1 MCWSD
6 FAELAN
12 PICSIKIYRRRFTKK
27 EITAEHILYINFED
41 ERLLG
46 MQTEKLD
53 NLLEAYRELYP
64 DKQPL
69 IYLDEIQNV
78 VGWEKF
84 ARRLADS
91 KYRVMI

>member
-1 MCWSD
+1 M
-6 FAELAN
+6 
-12 PICSIKIYRRRFTKK
+12 K
-27 EITAEHILYINFED
+27 
-41 ERLLG
+41 
-46 MQTEKLD
+46 TEELD

-91 KYRVMI
+91 KYRVMITGSNARMLSREIVSSLGGRYIPREVFPFSFRISSIRNFIYQSPH